1 MTEYLARF
9 SARKPFLVIAV
20 WGIITIVGGILAD
33 DAGLGLNFGF
43 VDTLKPATTT
53 ELTLSGGAES
63 SRADK
68 LLEDG
73 FGNAKPV
80 HEIVIVQSDSLTVDD
95 PLFRN
100 RVLSLTAEF
109 ADLGPE
115 IIASPPEH
123 YFIKPQDFTPEQ
135 LAQLETLTPEELLQ
149 LRESSVSAD
158 RKTTFIRLTIAGNF
172 DQALENVEP
181 VLDIVKDARDKY
193 DLHIF
198 IIGDASISHEQ
209 NELSET
215 DLRKGEQVGIPIA
228 LVILIVL
235 FGTVAA
241 ALMPIFLAL
250 ACIIVTLGITALIGQ
265 SLDLVFFI
273 TLMIIMIGLAVGID
287 YSLLIVS
294 RFRDELA
301 RGLDRQSAIERAGAT
316 AGRTVLFSGLTVVIA
331 LCGILIVPFSFFQSL
346 GLGAILVVLVSLA
359 GTLTLLPANLAIHG
373 GRINMFPIP
382 YFGKRRLAPS
392 QSSGDGFWELITRI
406 VTRRPVISIIA
417 IGAPMVAAT
426 LFYFT
431 WPGINTGL
439 NGVDAF
445 PEGAQAREAFLVM
458 DEYFSFGLVNPTDIV
473 IDGDIDS
480 PDVQQ
485 AIGKLQSFL
494 GANPDLA
501 VDPGPIINDNRD
513 LARLTV
519 FIDEES
525 RSQAAVDVIE
535 TIRDEYIPDAF
546 NGVDAEVLVGG
557 VSAIAAD
564 VFSIVRVYTP
574 IVFVFV
580 LGFSFLVLM
589 LVFRSIVIPIKAVF
603 MNLLSVGTAYGL
615 MVLVFQKG
623 QAHLLGFQNAE
634 VIEVWMPLFLFS
646 ILFGLSMD
654 YHVFLL
660 SRIRERY
667 DQTGNNAE
675 AVAYG
680 LRSTAGLITGAAL
693 IMVAVFGAFASG
705 QTTINQQMGFG
716 LAVAVFLD
724 ATLVRSVLVPASMEV
739 LGKRNWYLPSW
750 LHWLPDLR
758 VEPEESAAPATKA
771 VTL

>member
-1 MTEYLARF
+1 MTEYLARV
-9 SARKPFLVIAV
+9 SARKPYLVIAI
-20 WGIITIVGGILAD
+20 WGILAIVGGILAD

-43 VDTLKPATTT
+43 TDALKPATTT

-68 LLEDG
+68 LLEER
-73 FGNAKPV
+73 FGDTKPV
-80 HEIVIVQSDSLTVDD
+80 QEIIIVQSDSHTVDD
-95 PLFRN
+95 PEFRA
-100 RVLSLTAEF
+100 RVVSLASEF
-109 ADLGPE
+109 SSLGPE
-115 IIASPPEH
+115 VITGLPEH
-123 YFIKPQDFTPEQ
+123 YFIPEALLPLLTPEQ
-135 LAQLETLTPEELLQ
+135 LAQ
-149 LRESSVSAD
+149 REQVVSPD
-158 RKTTFIRLTIAGNF
+158 RKTTIMRLTITGNF
-172 DQALENVEP
+172 DEALENVEH
-181 VLDIVKDARDKY
+181 VLEIVRGENEKDGFRV
-193 DLHIF
+193 L
-198 IIGDASISHEQ
+198 IIGDGSISHEQ
-209 NELSET
+209 NELAEN
-215 DLRKGEQVGIPIA
+215 DLRQGERVGIPVA
-228 LVILIVL
+228 VVILVVL
-235 FGTVAA
+235 FGTVVAA
-241 ALMPIFLAL
+241 IMPILLAL
-250 ACIIVTLGITALIGQ
+250 ACIIVTLGVTALIGQ

-273 TLMIIMIGLAVGID
+273 TLMIVMIGLAVGID

-301 RGLDRQSAIERAGAT
+301 RGLDRQAAIERAGAT

-346 GLGAILVVLVSLA
+346 GLGAILVVLVALA
-359 GTLTLLPANLAIHG
+359 GTLTFLPANLAIHG
-373 GRINMFPIP
+373 GRINRFPIP
-382 YFGKRRLAPS
+382 YFGTRRLNPAE
-392 QSSGDGFWELITRI
+392 SSGDGFWELITRT
-406 VTRRPVISIIA
+406 VTRHPVISIIA

-426 LFYFT
+426 VFYFQ
-431 WPGINTGL
+431 INTGL

-445 PEGAQAREAFLVM
+445 PERAETREAFFVM
-458 DEYFSFGLVNPTDIV
+458 EEHFSFGLVNPTDIV

-480 PDVQQ
+480 PSVQQ
-485 AIGKLQSFL
+485 AIGKLQASL
-494 GANPDLA
+494 NSNAGLA
-501 VDPGPIINDNRD
+501 VEPVPQINDDRD
-513 LARLTV
+513 LGRLTV
-519 FIDEES
+519 FINGES
-525 RSQAAVDVIE
+525 RSRAAVDIVE
-535 TIRDEYIPDAF
+535 TIRDDYIPDAF
-546 NGVDAEVLVGG
+546 EGVDAEVLVGG
-557 VSAIAAD
+557 ISAIAAD
-564 VFSIVRVYTP
+564 VFSIVRFYTP

-589 LVFRSIVIPIKAVF
+589 LVFRSIIIPIKAVF

-623 QAHLLGFQNAE
+623 GSDLFGFQHAE

-667 DQTGNNAE
+667 DQTGDNAE

-680 LRSTAGLITGAAL
+680 LRSTASIITGAAL

-705 QTTINQQMGFG
+705 DTTINQQMGFG

-739 LGKRNWYLPSW
+739 LGRRNWYLPSW

-758 VEPEESAAPATKA
+758 VEPVEEDDVATTKA
-771 VTL
+771 IDPEMQRL